1 MIRPRP
7 RSDPHA
13 LEDTV
18 AIDQPPSP
26 SLQDGRAKRD
36 NDCQQDNAKETGMLL
51 RRTLLA
57 LAASTLAT
65 GALAQAAAAPF
76 PSKPLRLVVGFPP
89 GGAADMLTR
98 IMAQALGKQLGQQ
111 VIVDNKPGADG
122 IIAANEVLRAPADG
136 HTLLMGTN
144 TTMVAVP
151 SLRPNPPFDPFRDF
165 TPLSSAGNFSV
176 FLLVP
181 ASLPVTSVKE
191 LLALLDANPGKYNS
205 ASSNSAAELAMIQ
218 LVGKRKVV
226 NARYKGDAPALTDLI
241 GGHIHMIF
249 TTGTSAP
256 AFVKDG
262 RARALMVLQA
272 ERSPLLPEVPTAKEL
287 GMGNLTILP
296 WAGFFG
302 PANLPPAVRDRLS
315 AELQKALEQPEVK
328 AQLAQQGFD
337 GYGMPSAQFA
347 TFFRKQYDGFNQVV
361 KDNNVKFD

>member
-1 MIRPRP
+1 MKR
-7 RSDPHA
+7 RS
-13 LEDTV
+13 
-18 AIDQPPSP
+18 I
-26 SLQDGRAKRD
+26 
-36 NDCQQDNAKETGMLL
+36 
-51 RRTLLA
+51 LA
-57 LAASTLAT
+57 LGAATLGTA
-65 GALAQAAAAPF
+65 ALAQPAAAPF

-89 GGAADMLTR
+89 GGAADVLTR
-98 IMAQALGKQLGQQ
+98 IMATALGRQLGQQ
-111 VIVDNKPGADG
+111 VIVDNRPGADG
-122 IIAANEVLRAPADG
+122 IIAATEVMRAPADG

-181 ASLPVTSVKE
+181 MSLPVSSVKE
-191 LLALLDANPGKYNS
+191 LLDLLESKPGKYNS

-226 NARYKGDAPALTDLI
+226 NVRYKGDVPALTDLI

-256 AFVKDG
+256 GFVKDG
-262 RARALMVLQA
+262 RCRALMVLQA
-272 ERSPLLPEVPTAKEL
+272 ERSPLLPDVPTAKEL
-287 GMGNLTILP
+287 GLGNLTILP

-302 PANLPPAVRDRLS
+302 PSNLPPAVRDRLS
-315 AELQKALEQPEVK
+315 SELQKAIAQPDVK

-347 TFFRKQYDGFNQVV
+347 QFFRRQYDGFNQVV
-361 KDNNVKFD
+361 RENNVKFD

>member
-1 MIRPRP
+1 
-7 RSDPHA
+7 
-13 LEDTV
+13 
-18 AIDQPPSP
+18 
-26 SLQDGRAKRD
+26 
-36 NDCQQDNAKETGMLL
+36 
-51 RRTLLA
+51 
-57 LAASTLAT
+57 
-65 GALAQAAAAPF
+65 
-76 PSKPLRLVVGFPP
+76 
-89 GGAADMLTR
+89 
-98 IMAQALGKQLGQQ
+98 
-111 VIVDNKPGADG
+111 
-122 IIAANEVLRAPADG
+122 
-136 HTLLMGTN
+136 MGTN

-165 TPLSSAGNFSV
+165 TPLSTAGNFSV

-287 GMGNLTILP
+287 GMGNLT
-296 WAGFFG
+296 
-302 PANLPPAVRDRLS
+302 NLPPAVRDRLS